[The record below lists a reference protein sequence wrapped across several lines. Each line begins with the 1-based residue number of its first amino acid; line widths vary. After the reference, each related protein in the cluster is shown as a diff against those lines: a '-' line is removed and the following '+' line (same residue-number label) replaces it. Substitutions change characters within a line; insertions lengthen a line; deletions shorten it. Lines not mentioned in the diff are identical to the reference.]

1 MVSNHLKSFDLT
13 HDICLAR
20 KRYNEAILHRNV
32 EAICAFYAADYFVL
46 TGRGVQS
53 HGVNEQLRRWSES
66 FRSDP
71 IVYYRRRTTGLSVS
85 KKFACAEELGRWAGK
100 YSLNQSVVLVAGVY
114 SAKWQK
120 QINGNWLVQA
130 EVFTTLKSITIN
142 T

>member
-1 MVSNHLKSFDLT
+1 MKSFDFT

-20 KRYNEAILHRNV
+20 KRYNEAILHRKV
-32 EAICAFYAADYFVL
+32 DAICAFYATDYFVL

-53 HGVNEQLRRWSES
+53 QGVQEQHRRWSES

-71 IVYYRRRTTGLSVS
+71 IVCYRRRTTGLSIS
-85 KKFACAEELGRWAGK
+85 KKFACAEELGRWVGK
-100 YSLNQSVVLVAGVY
+100 YSLNQSVILVAGVY
-114 SAKWQK
+114 SAKWQM
-120 QINGNWLVQA
+120 QNNGKWLIQS